1 MATFNENPPL
11 KFKLD
16 FQDPVTGTKF
26 SEEPLLISNY
36 NISADPNGRPIT
48 DVMTDLNEAL
58 NELCS
63 LTGASCTAKHLI
75 YDYTITD

>member
-26 SEEPLLISNY
+26 SEEPLLISNF
-36 NISADPNGRPIT
+36 IIT
-48 DVMTDLNEAL
+48 DAPNSRTVTQVMSDLNEAL
-58 NELCS
+58 TEICS

-75 YDYTITD
+75 YDYSITD